1 MKKNIL
7 TIMLTAAVMLA
18 ASTSY
23 ASENKAS
30 VSANGYTVHSVIDG
44 RESTTAYN
52 KKGNWVYTIQ
62 YYSVDN
68 LDKNIIDKVRTD
80 YNNYGVTAIQK
91 VEQPG
96 TDAVYIV
103 TLENK
108 TSIKTVRLVND
119 EVELVKD
126 LIKG

>member
-7 TIMLTAAVMLA
+7 AIMFAAVVMLTGFA
-18 ASTSY
+18 SY
-23 ASENKAS
+23 ASGNKAA
-30 VSANGYTVHSVIDG
+30 VSAKGYTVHSTIDG
-44 RESTTAYN
+44 RESTTAYD
-52 KKGNWVYTIQ
+52 KKGNWVYIIQ
-62 YYSVDN
+62 NYSIEN

-96 TDAVYIV
+96 ADAVYIV

-108 TSIKTVRLVND
+108 TSIKVVRL
-119 EVELVKD
+119 EKD
-126 LIKG
+126 